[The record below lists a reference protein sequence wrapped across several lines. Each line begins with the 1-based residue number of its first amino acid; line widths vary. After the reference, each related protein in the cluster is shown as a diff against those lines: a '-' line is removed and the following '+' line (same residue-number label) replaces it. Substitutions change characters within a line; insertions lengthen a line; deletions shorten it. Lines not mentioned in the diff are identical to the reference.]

1 MALENQI
8 NLYSVDT
15 GNFYTKKER
24 ALHNKNAK
32 IRAERKIIAEKIK
45 TLHEKLIEYGYSKKD
60 LGTASKEIIDEL
72 SIDIIDGTYNE
83 LYEYIEFCRI
93 KRLKTKSADALKN
106 KLLLLLSN
114 KVKAKESI
122 NTNKRKDYIQPTRV
136 LNEDTISDKSS
147 NLIIL

>member
-83 LYEYIEFCRI
+83 LYEYIELDR
-93 KRLKTKSADALKN
+93 KS
-106 KLLLLLSN
+106 
-114 KVKAKESI
+114 V
-122 NTNKRKDYIQPTRV
+122 V
-136 LNEDTISDKSS
+136 
-147 NLIIL
+147 

>member
-45 TLHEKLIEYGYSKKD
+45 ILHEKLIEYGYSKKN
-60 LGTASKEIIDEL
+60 LGIASKETILPLLHRCGNIRRML
-72 SIDIIDGTYNE
+72 IASLNTAKGNSG
-83 LYEYIEFCRI
+83 R
-93 KRLKTKSADALKN
+93 
-106 KLLLLLSN
+106 KL
-114 KVKAKESI
+114 
-122 NTNKRKDYIQPTRV
+122 
-136 LNEDTISDKSS
+136 
-147 NLIIL
+147 